1 MIMVG
6 APTDLLG
13 DAKFGLHD
21 FDFKFCEVPDPD
33 PKRNS
38 KCKNKYYKAKDQ
50 TTWFFLQDLA

>member
-13 DAKFGLHD
+13 DAKFGLRD

-38 KCKNKYYKAKDQ
+38 KCKNKYYKVSAYQAPQ
-50 TTWFFLQDLA
+50 TL

>member
-1 MIMVG
+1 MLMIMVG

-13 DAKFGLHD
+13 DAKFGLRD

-38 KCKNKYYKAKDQ
+38 KCKNKYYKVSAYQAPQ
-50 TTWFFLQDLA
+50 TL